1 MKLTIKREELLK
13 GLHRVQGVV
22 ERRSTMPI
30 LSNVLLTATSGGIA
44 LAATDLEIAVRGT
57 SPAQVEEE
65 GGVTL
70 SARKAFEIVKELAE
84 EEIRLEGD
92 PGHRVTL
99 RSGAAQFRIL
109 GLPPEE
115 FPRLPEQEGGAALA
129 LPAATVGEMIR
140 KTIFSTGENDT
151 RYVLNG
157 ILLKAGV
164 GKKGKEIEVEAVGTD
179 GHRLALVT
187 KKIARGAESAA
198 VVDSTLRAEPRGGE
212 DVQAIIPKK
221 AVLELRRIL
230 DEDDQEVAISA
241 SKNHIFFRQGGNL
254 LLSRLIDG
262 TYPNYQQVVP
272 KDPGQE
278 VMLNREAL
286 LGALRR
292 VSVLARDKTNAIR
305 LRFTPGRLLL
315 TAENPDV
322 GEAEEEI
329 LADYQGEE
337 MAVGFNA
344 RYLLDVLGAMDR
356 EVITLGLHDPLSP
369 CLIRQAEDREYLCVI
384 MPMRV

>member
-30 LSNVLLTATSGGIA
+30 LSNVLLTAASGGIT

-57 SPAQVEEE
+57 SPAQVMEE

-70 SARKAFEIVKELAE
+70 SARKTFEIVKELTE
-84 EEIRLEGD
+84 EEVRLEGD

-99 RSGAAQFRIL
+99 RCGAAQFRIL

-115 FPRLPEQEGGAALA
+115 FPRLPEQESEAALT

-157 ILLKAGV
+157 VLLKVGG
-164 GKKGKEIEVEAVGTD
+164 GKKGREIEVEAVGTD

-187 KKIARGAESAA
+187 KKIALGAEGSG
-198 VVDSTLRAEPRGGE
+198 RPE
-212 DVQAIIPKK
+212 DLQVIIPKK

-230 DEDDQEVAISA
+230 EEDDQEVAISA

-262 TYPNYQQVVP
+262 TYPNYLQVVP

-278 VMLNREAL
+278 VTLNREAL

-315 TAENPDV
+315 TAENPDL

>member
-13 GLHRVQGVV
+13 GLQRVQGVV

-30 LSNVLLTATSGGIA
+30 LSNVLLTAASGGIT

-57 SPAQVEEE
+57 SPAQVAEE
-65 GGVTL
+65 GGITL
-70 SARKAFEIVKELAE
+70 SARKTFEIVKELAE

-99 RSGAAQFRIL
+99 RCGAAQFRIL

-115 FPRLPEQEGGAALA
+115 FPRLPEQEEGAALT
-129 LPAATVGEMIR
+129 LPAATVGDMIR
-140 KTIFSTGENDT
+140 KTIFSIGENDT

-157 ILLKAGV
+157 ILLKAGG
-164 GKKGKEIEVEAVGTD
+164 GKKGKDLEVEAVGTD

-187 KKIARGAESAA
+187 KRVAPGAEGA
-198 VVDSTLRAEPRGGE
+198 PRGGE
-212 DVQAIIPKK
+212 DLQAIIPKK

-230 DEDDQEVAISA
+230 DEDDQDLAISA

-278 VMLNREAL
+278 VTLNREAL

-305 LRFTPGRLLL
+305 FRFAPGRLLL
-315 TAENPDV
+315 TAENPDL

-344 RYLLDVLGAMDR
+344 SYLLDVLGAMDR
-356 EVITLGLHDPLSP
+356 EVISLGLHDPLSP

>member
-13 GLHRVQGVV
+13 GLQRVQGVV

-44 LAATDLEIAVRGT
+44 LAATDLEIAVRVT
-57 SPAQVEEE
+57 APAQVTEE

-115 FPRLPEQEGGAALA
+115 FPRLPEQEGGAALT

-157 ILLKAGV
+157 ILLKAGA

-187 KKIARGAESAA
+187 KRVAPGAESAA
-198 VVDSTLRAEPRGGE
+198 AAPRGGE
-212 DVQAIIPKK
+212 DLQAIIPKK

-230 DEDDQEVAISA
+230 DEDDQAVSISA
-241 SKNHIFFRQGGNL
+241 SKNHIFFHQGGNL

-278 VMLNREAL
+278 VTLNREAL

>member
-13 GLHRVQGVV
+13 GLQRVQGVV

-30 LSNVLLTATSGGIA
+30 LSNVLLTAASGGIT

-57 SPAQVEEE
+57 SPAQVAEE
-65 GGVTL
+65 GGITL
-70 SARKAFEIVKELAE
+70 SARKTFEIVKELAE

-99 RSGAAQFRIL
+99 RCGAAQFRIL

-115 FPRLPEQEGGAALA
+115 FPRLPEQEEGAALT
-129 LPAATVGEMIR
+129 LPAATVGDMIR
-140 KTIFSTGENDT
+140 KTIFSIGENDT

-157 ILLKAGV
+157 ILLKAGG
-164 GKKGKEIEVEAVGTD
+164 GKKGKDLEVEAVGTD

-187 KKIARGAESAA
+187 KRVAPGAEGA
-198 VVDSTLRAEPRGGE
+198 PRGGE
-212 DVQAIIPKK
+212 DLQAIIPKK

-230 DEDDQEVAISA
+230 DEDDQDLAISA

-278 VMLNREAL
+278 VTLNREAL

-305 LRFTPGRLLL
+305 FRFAPGRLLL
-315 TAENPDV
+315 TAENPDL

-356 EVITLGLHDPLSP
+356 EVISLGLHDPLSP